1 MKKVIS
7 LIVITCILLG
17 VGAPAFAKQNDSD
30 DTITPFDGFSY
41 GYSYSDPS
49 GGGGYGTFGTPRTG
63 NVIFETILA
72 SMLVSG
78 IASAIVSVLPFSP
91 AAVATANQIAN
102 YAAGAGATWAL
113 TSTKVYYK
121 LYTAY
126 HNQLPGFYQYLR
138 YEWYTDSTYQTK
150 ICTTY
155 VYRFKA

>member
-17 VGAPAFAKQNDSD
+17 VGAPAFAQQNDSD

-49 GGGGYGTFGTPRTG
+49 GGGGYGAFGTPKKG
-63 NVIFETILA
+63 NVIFETVLA
-72 SMLVSG
+72 GLLINEIASG
-78 IASAIVSVLPFSP
+78 IATVLPFSP
-91 AAVATANQIAN
+91 AASEIAN
-102 YAAGAGATWAL
+102 IIARFAAGAGATWAL
-113 TSTKVYYK
+113 TSTKIYYK